1 MKLRNIIL
9 PASNAADDTQKKKC
23 KARERG
29 GFNNR
34 AKLLQFASGDEKWNA
49 NCKIKNTAKTKY
61 FIIQNTEKYKILQ
74 NTKYCKI
81 TQY

>member
-23 KARERG
+23 KSERKRRLNLTYG
-29 GFNNR
+29 R

-61 FIIQNTEKYKILQ
+61 FIIQNTAKYKILQ

-81 TQY
+81 

>member
-9 PASNAADDTQKKKC
+9 PASNAADDTQKKKS

-29 GFNNR
+29 GLR

-61 FIIQNTEKYKILQ
+61 FIIQNTAKYKILQ

-81 TQY
+81 

>member
-1 MKLRNIIL
+1 MTPRKRN
-9 PASNAADDTQKKKC
+9 AKREKEAALLNLTY
-23 KARERG
+23 G
-29 GFNNR
+29 R

-61 FIIQNTEKYKILQ
+61 FIIQNTAKYKILQ

-81 TQY
+81 

>member
-1 MKLRNIIL
+1 MQ
-9 PASNAADDTQKKKC
+9 S
-23 KARERG
+23 ERKRRLLTYG
-29 GFNNR
+29 R

-61 FIIQNTEKYKILQ
+61 FIIQNTAKYKILQ

-81 TQY
+81 

>member
-1 MKLRNIIL
+1 MTPRKRN
-9 PASNAADDTQKKKC
+9 AKREKEAAL
-23 KARERG
+23 
-29 GFNNR
+29 NR

-61 FIIQNTEKYKILQ
+61 FIIQNTAKYKILQ